1 VYLSDFFAIMRV
13 LAGKRLAQRSDQES
27 NTGLRNTPSE
37 AKNIKH
43 TLVIPHKHTR
53 ASFEMLLAFHYDLQP
68 NQPAED
74 GVESTS
80 DDVVDIISPPHE
92 GKRKGHGK
100 AESRTKAE
108 AAYEENVMDMVSD
121 ERRCPRETVEEVGG
135 EAEIGQRLQDERKKG
150 HAVGL
155 GCNTEQSLFGDRTA
169 RGHVRSCMVAQLGP
183 NTTPAP
189 TMACR

>member
-1 VYLSDFFAIMRV
+1 MV
-13 LAGKRLAQRSDQES
+13 
-27 NTGLRNTPSE
+27 T
-37 AKNIKH
+37 
-43 TLVIPHKHTR
+43 HKHTR
-53 ASFEMLLAFHYDLQP
+53 ASLEILFAFHNDFQS

-80 DDVVDIISPPHE
+80 DDVVDIISSPHE

-100 AESRTKAE
+100 AESRTEAE
-108 AAYEENVMDMVSD
+108 TAYEEDIMDMVSD
-121 ERRCPRETVEEVGG
+121 ERRCPRKTVEDIGG
-135 EAEIGQRLQDERKKG
+135 EAEIGQRLQDERKEG

-155 GCNTEQSLFGDRTA
+155 SCNTEESLFGDRAA
-169 RGHVRSCMVAQLGP
+169 RGHVRSCQVAHQSSP